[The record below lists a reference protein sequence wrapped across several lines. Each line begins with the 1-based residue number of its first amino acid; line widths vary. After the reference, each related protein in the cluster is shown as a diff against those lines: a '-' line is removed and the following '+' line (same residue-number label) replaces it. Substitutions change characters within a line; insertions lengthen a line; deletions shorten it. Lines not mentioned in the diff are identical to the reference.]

1 MTITVAAEQ
10 LTRAQR
16 SSVISVP
23 LVVLETFTDRDAQ
36 TVGATRYWTRTGR
49 AVRYKWDGSTDQMF
63 EPLLQLVSPIS
74 RGFNHLPDAQSYDTR
89 EAVELSIDG
98 SSRSGFYL
106 WKTLLAENIIGARVT
121 IASLLIESDHV
132 GVDLGFSSADHV
144 VRWRG
149 EVTQLSEIEGDG
161 STFSLLVESKDSK
174 LGSAVLAVGQSGAEI
189 PVLYD
194 ETVKVELYPVSLGY
208 RGEIKGGSYSATSKE
223 YLGVLWDNN
232 DVPLGSS
239 NPLKIDDSEIYP
251 AVWTIPHGDDDGD
264 DDEIPFTIWG
274 GHISDPSTTGS
285 RFFRYERVDDPGED
299 GAPQVDLSYT
309 LGANVAPT
317 FAIANYTVFVP
328 KFILRWAICGGYVR
342 NITNFRSVNDGSTY
356 LVPYWNIWTDTT
368 DPLNVVTYM
377 ELIDDKAPISEAF
390 IGDALQAKNAG
401 NVPQFA
407 VSVLEMW
414 GLPTGAFTTVV
425 DGSSYTLADITS
437 AAGWIISSTTTGT
450 GTNTPG
456 FAAHADLF
464 DPGFPTNMPSASYR
478 HGDESEAAVLR
489 VSDDILVY
497 QSTARLGL
505 FAEFDFDT
513 DDDMYGDQEIEAVLK
528 FETFTRVTRVYLTIW
543 GTYQYSYRNW
553 RKPKAFDQDPR
564 DYEQRQSDAMVCKRR
579 VELEYDG
586 LGTGTYRI
594 KQAIAQATGNY
605 VEKIRITV
613 HFNQNAAA
621 NAFYVTEIRHRPL
634 TLVNQQ
640 NHPLDMV
647 ETIVSDYLP
656 DSSLTVDASSFATA
670 KANVPGVEVTP
681 ELSRYPNLGELL
693 SAVSFAGRTNFVYS
707 ETTSGTVLKAFAAE
721 ADYDFPAATRD
732 IGAEFVDLKVN
743 VRAMTEIATRFNWLY
758 DLPPAGDVYSSGEY
772 ARAVRATRFEN
783 PYSADVAT
791 SDFTAAEAAFGAR
804 ESITIPIEMIRDEAS
819 LLEVTGYYV
828 NESLRGQVERYTC
841 VVPYW
846 IGYDL
851 EPGDIV
857 SIRPAWESADVKVR
871 VCRTVFNFDA
881 NGIGLVLESVT

>member
-1 MTITVAAEQ
+1 
-10 LTRAQR
+10 
-16 SSVISVP
+16 
-23 LVVLETFTDRDAQ
+23 
-36 TVGATRYWTRTGR
+36 
-49 AVRYKWDGSTDQMF
+49 MF

-89 EAVELSIDG
+89 EAVEISIDG

-121 IASLLIESDHV
+121 IASLLIESDYV

-161 STFSLLVESKDSK
+161 STFSLLVESKDAK

-194 ETVKVELYPVSLGY
+194 ETVKVELYPVTVGY
-208 RGEIKGGSYSATSKE
+208 RGEIVGGNSLPIP
-223 YLGVLWDNN
+223 LGEEEIGILWENN

-239 NPLKIDDSEIYP
+239 NPLKQDDSEIYP
-251 AVWTIPHGDDDGD
+251 AVWTVPHGDDAGG
-264 DDEIPFTIWG
+264 DDEIPFNIWG
-274 GHISDPSTTGS
+274 GALYGPKTQGLGT
-285 RFFRYERVDDPGED
+285 RYFRYEKVNDPGDD
-299 GAPQVDLSYT
+299 GAPTVDLAYP
-309 LGANVAPT
+309 LGAWVAPT
-317 FAIANYTVFVP
+317 FVILGNNVFVP

-342 NITNFRSVNDGSTY
+342 RIDDFRSVDDGATY

-377 ELIDDKAPISEAF
+377 ELIDDKAPISEGF
-390 IGDALQAKNAG
+390 IGDALRAKNAG

-450 GTNTPG
+450 TTTPPG
-456 FAAHADLF
+456 YAAHADLF
-464 DPGFPTNMPSASYR
+464 DPSFPTNSSSQSHR

-543 GTYQYSYRNW
+543 GSYAGQYRSW
-553 RKPKAFDQDPR
+553 RKPKIFDQTPR
-564 DYEQRQSDAMVCKRR
+564 DYEQQQSDAMVCKRR

-594 KQAIAQATGNY
+594 KQAIAQDTGNY

-613 HFNQNAAA
+613 HFNQNAAV

-721 ADYDFPAATRD
+721 ADYDFPASTRD

-772 ARAVRATRFEN
+772 ARAVRATRFDN

-791 SDFTAAEAAFGAR
+791 SEFTAAEAAFGAR